1 MKAIVIRQHGGPE
14 VLKVEDIPMPEPQQ
28 NDVLVKNQAIG
39 VNFVDTQHRAGVNYL
54 VKLPLI
60 PGTEAAG
67 IVEANVKLYLVSSVI
82 AIRDGN
88 LFLYFLFV
96 ISDKKMHQSFSRFHS
111 NLLGRTV
118 ISNRFP
124 TSGKRWQ

>member
-1 MKAIVIRQHGGPE
+1 LKAIVIRQHGGPE

-67 IVEANVKLYLVSSVI
+67 IVEANVKLYL
-82 AIRDGN
+82 
-88 LFLYFLFV
+88 
-96 ISDKKMHQSFSRFHS
+96 
-111 NLLGRTV
+111 T
-118 ISNRFP
+118 
-124 TSGKRWQ
+124 

>member
-1 MKAIVIRQHGGPE
+1 LKAIVIRQHGGPE

-67 IVEANVKLYLVSSVI
+67 IVEANVKLYLVRHCV
-82 AIRDGN
+82 AR
-88 LFLYFLFV
+88 
-96 ISDKKMHQSFSRFHS
+96 
-111 NLLGRTV
+111 
-118 ISNRFP
+118 
-124 TSGKRWQ
+124 

>member
-67 IVEANVKLYLVSSVI
+67 IVEANVKLYLVRHCVS
-82 AIRDGN
+82 
-88 LFLYFLFV
+88 
-96 ISDKKMHQSFSRFHS
+96 K
-111 NLLGRTV
+111 
-118 ISNRFP
+118 
-124 TSGKRWQ
+124 

>member
-1 MKAIVIRQHGGPE
+1 LKAIVIRQHGGPE

-67 IVEANVKLYLVSSVI
+67 IVEANVKLYLVRHCVS
-82 AIRDGN
+82 
-88 LFLYFLFV
+88 
-96 ISDKKMHQSFSRFHS
+96 K
-111 NLLGRTV
+111 
-118 ISNRFP
+118 
-124 TSGKRWQ
+124 